1 MNKLKIKM
9 NDHKV
14 KLLKIKLLE
23 MFYKNNYFI
32 KYKINKTK
40 LVKIKMNDQKLNY

>member
-14 KLLKIKLLE
+14 KLLKIKLLKIKLLE
-23 MFYKNNYFI
+23 MFY
-32 KYKINKTK
+32 
-40 LVKIKMNDQKLNY
+40 